1 MKMKRTG
8 LVGLLLIVA
17 ALQVSCVNQKEK
29 LIETLLNTAHLDHL
43 YEEITIE
50 GEVLGII
57 HIYAEYPD
65 YHWIGDPSEGIA
77 CVDDAARA
85 AIFYIRYAD
94 RYNNHKARQKAGRLL
109 DFLLHMQADN
119 GYFYNFIWDDYTIHK
134 YYTRSE
140 AKGDWWSYRALW
152 ALTEAV
158 QSGDMF
164 EPDLVARI
172 DSALIRGLRNVLE
185 QKQVSR
191 DTIDFSGIPCPNWLP
206 YGAAADLAGLLLLSL
221 VPYYQSHGSKICF
234 DRISDLA
241 EGILLM
247 QQKSDSFPYG
257 AFLSWQNKWHAWGNI
272 QSYSLIKT
280 AAIADFSGYA
290 VPALTEIDHFYTWMN
305 RDTLLASFE
314 LAKDEQVVKI
324 LDKMHYSQI
333 AYAIRPIVYSCI
345 AAYEWSGDETYAR
358 LAADY
363 AAWLFGRNPARMIM
377 YNPHTGRCF
386 DGINAPDQVN
396 KNSGAESTIEALL
409 VLQAI
414 ENCPPAQS
422 HLNDYILRN
431 IRKWPVK
438 Q

>member
-1 MKMKRTG
+1 MG
-8 LVGLLLIVA
+8 IFLVTSA
-17 ALQVSCVNQKEK
+17 ALVSCVKTDDA
-29 LIETLLNTAHLDHL
+29 LIETLQNTAHLDHL
-43 YEEITIE
+43 YESVTID
-50 GEVLGII
+50 GKVLGII

-65 YHWIGDPSEGIA
+65 YHWVGDPREGIA

-85 AIFYIRYAD
+85 AIYYLSYARRFD
-94 RYNNHKARQKAGRLL
+94 DPQAREKAARLL
-109 DFLLHMQADN
+109 EFLLYMQADN
-119 GYFYNFIWDDYTIHK
+119 GYFYNFIWDNYEIHK
-134 YYTRSE
+134 KYTRSE

-158 QSGDMF
+158 QSRDMF
-164 EPDLVARI
+164 EPNRTARI
-172 DSALIRGLRNVLE
+172 DSALIRGLENVLRTA
-185 QKQVSR
+185 QGMR
-191 DTIDFSGIPCPNWLP
+191 DTVDYQGISCPAWLP

-221 VPYYQSHGSKICF
+221 VPYYQSHATKTCY
-234 DRISDLA
+234 DKISDLA

-272 QSYSLIKT
+272 QSYSLIRT
-280 AAIADFSGYA
+280 AAVGDLPDFTA
-290 VPALTEIDHFYTWMN
+290 AALKEIDHFYTWMIG
-305 RDTLLASFE
+305 DTLLASFE
-314 LAKDEQVVKI
+314 LAQEKEEVKI
-324 LDKMHYSQI
+324 LSKAHYSQI

-345 AAYEWSGDETYAR
+345 AAYDLSGNEKYAR

-363 AAWLFGRNPARMIM
+363 AAWLFGRNPAHTIM

-414 ENCPPAQS
+414 ENCPPAKD

-431 IRKWPVK
+431 IRQSPFKK
-438 Q
+438 